1 MDPERQMLLT
11 RILDTLED
19 LERSED
25 IVICSAT
32 PHGVANKLYQTLRLE
47 MLNAPLSGQ
56 ELRGLGEL
64 VREVL
69 YGGNISPAEL
79 ATRTGLSPQ
88 EFEASLG
95 KLPHE

>member
-1 MDPERQMLLT
+1 MLLT
-11 RILDTLED
+11 RIFDALED

-32 PHGVANKLYQTLRLE
+32 PHGVANKLYQAFRVE
-47 MLNAPLSGQ
+47 MLDAPLSGQ

-64 VREVL
+64 IREVL
-69 YGGNISPAEL
+69 YGGNISPSEL

-88 EFEASLG
+88 QFEAIRK